1 MTATNSGVKAYAERI
16 ARIDEEIAER
26 QSDRKDVLAEAKS
39 SGYDP
44 VLVGK
49 VAKIIGM
56 EAERRKR
63 ALNQYDLF
71 GSYLDQAGLK

>member
-1 MTATNSGVKAYAERI
+1 MTTNTEVRAITERI

-39 SGYDP
+39 KGYDQT
-44 VLVGK
+44 LISK

-56 EAERRKR
+56 EADKRKKT
-63 ALNQYDLF
+63 LDQLSLF
-71 GSYLDQAGLK
+71 DSYLDQAGLK